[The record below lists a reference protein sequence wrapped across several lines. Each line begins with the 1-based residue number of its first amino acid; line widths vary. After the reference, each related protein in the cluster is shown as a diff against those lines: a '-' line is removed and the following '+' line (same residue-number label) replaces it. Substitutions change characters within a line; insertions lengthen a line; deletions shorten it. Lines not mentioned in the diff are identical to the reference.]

1 MTKLLKFKH
10 TNDGM
15 LANPNNR
22 ANFDDCNDFISVN
35 ELHGVLSEL
44 INEKLRM
51 LENYNDLTENSEAW
65 KFKQKAIYE
74 GQKEELEKIKK
85 MLY

>member
-1 MTKLLKFKH
+1 MNKLLKFRYTKE
-10 TNDGM
+10 GM
-15 LANPNNR
+15 LTNPTNRISDDANE
-22 ANFDDCNDFISVN
+22 FVSVN

-51 LENYNDLTENSEAW
+51 LEGYKDLTENSEAW

-74 GQKEELEKIKK
+74 GQKDELEKIKK